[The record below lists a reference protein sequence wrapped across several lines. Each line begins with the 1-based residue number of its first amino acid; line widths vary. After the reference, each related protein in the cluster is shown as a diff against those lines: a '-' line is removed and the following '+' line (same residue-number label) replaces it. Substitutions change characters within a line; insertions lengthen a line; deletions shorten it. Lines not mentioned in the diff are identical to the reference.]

1 MKRFLSLSAV
11 VIMLAALTPAYVPAM
26 SNEFG
31 ATHVS
36 RSEPIEE
43 VCRYCGKS
51 RKEAG
56 NSKCPNNPNKPHG
69 HSFTSPDAP
78 SK

>member
-11 VIMLAALTPAYVPAM
+11 VIILVALTPPYVPAM

-31 ATHVS
+31 AIHVS
-36 RSEPIEE
+36 RAELIEE

-56 NSKCPNNPNKPHG
+56 NSKCPNNPNKHHG
-69 HSFTSPDAP
+69 HSFTSPGAP

>member
-11 VIMLAALTPAYVPAM
+11 VIMLASLTPAYVPAM

-31 ATHVS
+31 ASHVS
-36 RSEPIEE
+36 KPVRHEE
-43 VCRYCGKS
+43 FCRYCGKS

-56 NSKCPNNPNKPHG
+56 NSKCPNSPNKSHG
-69 HSFTSPDAP
+69 HSFTTEGAP

>member
-1 MKRFLSLSAV
+1 MKSFLSLSAV
-11 VIMLAALTPAYVPAM
+11 VIMLAALTPAYVPAI

-36 RSEPIEE
+36 RIEQKE
-43 VCRYCGKS
+43 EFCKYCGKS
-51 RKEAG
+51 KKEAG
-56 NSKCPNNPNKPHG
+56 NSKCPNNPNKHNG
-69 HSFTSPDAP
+69 HSFTSEGKP